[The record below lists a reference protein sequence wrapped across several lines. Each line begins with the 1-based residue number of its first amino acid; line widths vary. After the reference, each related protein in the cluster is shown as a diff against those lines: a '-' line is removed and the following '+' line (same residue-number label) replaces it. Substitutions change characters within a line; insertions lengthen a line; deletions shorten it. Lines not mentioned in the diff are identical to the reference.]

1 MGTLI
6 SKIIYKIKFSIGDII
21 FRGVL
26 MIPCEMLFRIH
37 LSNTSSIDLL
47 GSGRGRVSGLGDAL

>member
-26 MIPCEMLFRIH
+26 MIPCEMLWRYH
-37 LSNTSSIDLL
+37 LINVRSIYLL
-47 GSGRGRVSGLGDAL
+47 GSGRGRVGGLGDEI